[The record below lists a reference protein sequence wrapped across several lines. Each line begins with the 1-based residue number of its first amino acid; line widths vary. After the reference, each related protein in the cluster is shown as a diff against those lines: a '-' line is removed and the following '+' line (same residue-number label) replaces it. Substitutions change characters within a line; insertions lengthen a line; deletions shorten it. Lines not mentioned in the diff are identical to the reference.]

1 MFLKN
6 SFSFVKLIAFKNFIF
21 PDSVELNIPK
31 LFTRAIR
38 YHPLQ
43 DIDISYSPLGMSN
56 HELHLTA
63 FAAHRMNKLR
73 LKQSTV
79 ETHLL
84 YNGAGLPMPC
94 PIGKFSF
101 N

>member
-1 MFLKN
+1 M
-6 SFSFVKLIAFKNFIF
+6 
-21 PDSVELNIPK
+21 ELNIPK

-38 YHPLQ
+38 YQPLQ

-101 N
+101 NS